1 MKKSNLSTINVPD
14 SLSGTVVFDYVVSSV
29 EGRLLTFIEAMGLPQ
44 SQEKAAK
51 DIVRQEL
58 WKVYQDSVYIT
69 GEQVQEIAERNRSM
83 AQSLPLR

>member
-1 MKKSNLSTINVPD
+1 MKKSNLPTINGPVP
-14 SLSGTVVFDYVVSSV
+14 LSGTVVFDYAVSCV

-44 SQEKAAK
+44 GQEKAAK

-69 GEQVQEIAERNRSM
+69 GEQVQEIAERNRNVG
-83 AQSLPLR
+83 QTLPLR